1 MVGNLA
7 GIVDEIVD
15 DMSELVAQRA
25 RTQVRGGLNWCC
37 LVSVIGA
44 DCMYKM
50 DQHYQPTSQTTQ
62 IKPPKTRAVL
72 DFLGRRPGERH
83 GQMVGSVTESRFE
96 GIRLE
101 VLSKLQVDVK
111 DVMASY
117 EKGACVVGVFCV

>member
-1 MVGNLA
+1 M
-7 GIVDEIVD
+7 
-15 DMSELVAQRA
+15 
-25 RTQVRGGLNWCC
+25 
-37 LVSVIGA
+37 
-44 DCMYKM
+44 
-50 DQHYQPTSQTTQ
+50 
-62 IKPPKTRAVL
+62 L

-117 EKGACVVGVFCV
+117 EKGACILFFWGGDVCVGGWVFE